1 MGWTI
6 HPDIVITQ
14 KKYKQQKLPLLLW
27 YFMYKLQKIQVRPY
41 SLYLELKHFKIEY
54 QQNYQTNI
62 YNLIR
67 LEAAF
72 FHNPT
77 EFPH

>member
-1 MGWTI
+1 
-6 HPDIVITQ
+6 
-14 KKYKQQKLPLLLW
+14 
-27 YFMYKLQKIQVRPY
+27 MYKLQKIQVRPY